1 MEGSFDIGAVA
12 PEPFSFELS
21 KLRQEISELPARMAR
36 GDSHRALMRA
46 DLLALAAL
54 EQFKDEDLQSLQS
67 DALEVLKT

>member
-1 MEGSFDIGAVA
+1 
-12 PEPFSFELS
+12 
-21 KLRQEISELPARMAR
+21 
-36 GDSHRALMRA
+36 MRA